1 MPVILNDLRGHRD
14 PDLMMDVWTRTLL
27 ELAKEDRS
35 LVVLDSAPEPGR
47 GAGHFADK
55 NPTRYFDCGPNAR
68 QMVGIG
74 AGLAAAG
81 KRVFGAVS
89 ADSVER
95 DAAAILRLAVLPKA
109 SMVLAGLDPGV
120 ICGLNAGP
128 VLSCRD
134 GAAFRGVPGVTIL
147 DPADPVQ
154 LRTLLRG
161 SPDREGLTYLRLP
174 RRDVKKVYESGSTFA
189 VGRMPVLMEGSDV
202 MIVASGVVLDEAL
215 QAAEQLAGE
224 GISAAVLDGFSWQPL
239 DRETL
244 ALWAGRT
251 GAVVTAEN
259 HSRTGGLGTA
269 VAEALAELC
278 PVPLE
283 RAAVPDGFAGRAVA
297 SALMDRCAL
306 RAPDIAAAVRRVM
319 ERK

>member
-14 PDLMMDVWTRTLL
+14 PELMIEAWTKALI
-27 ELAKEDRS
+27 ELAKADRS

-55 NPTRYFDCGPNAR
+55 NPNRYFDCGPRAE
-68 QMVGIG
+68 QMAGVG
-74 AGLAAAG
+74 AGLAATG

-95 DAAAILRLAVLPKA
+95 AASEILRLAVLTRA

-120 ICGLNAGP
+120 ACGLDAGP
-128 VLSCRD
+128 TLSCRD
-134 GAAFRGVPGVTIL
+134 GAAFRGVSGVTVL

-154 LRTLLRG
+154 LRALLRG
-161 SPDREGLTYLRLP
+161 LPEREGLIYLRMP
-174 RRDVKKVYESGSTFA
+174 RRDVKKVYESGSAFA
-189 VGRMPVLMEGSDV
+189 VGQMPVLTEGSDV
-202 MIVASGVVLDEAL
+202 TIVASGILLDEAL

-244 ALWAGRT
+244 TLWAGRT

-269 VAEALAELC
+269 VAEALAERC

-283 RAAVPDGFAGRAVA
+283 RVAIPDGFADRAVA
-297 SALMDRCAL
+297 STLMDRCAL
-306 RAPDIAAAVRRVM
+306 RAPDIAAAVRRAM
-319 ERK
+319 DRK